1 MNGLTG
7 RVKKL
12 NVRRGDIYWVDF
24 GIPAGSEQGGRRPA
38 LIIQNDIGNKSSTT
52 TIIAAITSTTYKKN
66 YPFLVEISKKESG
79 LSKDSTVNL
88 AQIRTIST
96 NRLSN
101 IIGRLSLNKIS
112 EIDEAI
118 QASLGLTKLK

>member
-1 MNGLTG
+1 MN
-7 RVKKL
+7 VQ
-12 NVRRGDIYWVDF
+12 RGDIYWVDF
-24 GIPAGSEQGGRRPA
+24 GIPTGSEQSGRRPA
-38 LIIQNDIGNKSSTT
+38 LIIQNDIGNKSSPT

-88 AQIRTIST
+88 AQMRTIST
-96 NRLSN
+96 DRLRN
-101 IIGRLSLNKIS
+101 IIGRLSHNKML

-118 QASLGLTKLK
+118 RASLGLTDI